1 MIETATLEAPED
13 DAWRAFNAAHG
24 RVIRELDHD
33 LVATHHLSLAEY
45 EVLMHLDEADDRRLR
60 MNELAELCGLSP
72 SGLTRRFDSMVRSE
86 LVRREK
92 CDDDRRGVFAVLTE
106 NGHDRLAEAAPI
118 YTQGV
123 RRALRGPAGARGAR
137 HGHRGVRA
145 DRPPPPLLTSLS
157 RGISGSGW

>member
-1 MIETATLEAPED
+1 MMETATLEAPED

-72 SGLTRRFDSMVRSE
+72 SGLTRRFDSMVRSG

-92 CDDDRRGVFAVLTE
+92 CDDDRRGVFAVLTQS
-106 NGHDRLAEAAPI
+106 GHDRLAEAAPI
-118 YTQGV
+118 YSQGV
-123 RRALRGPAGARGAR
+123 RRAFVAPLEPNELDTVTTACERIAPRRRYSR
-137 HGHRGVRA
+137 H
-145 DRPPPPLLTSLS
+145 
-157 RGISGSGW
+157 